1 MFAAA
6 RPCWWLLLLLSLH
19 PTFRF
24 LGRWCSQLA
33 SLVGGC
39 CFYFL
44 FILPSLS
51 RQAVLAAAHPCWW
64 LLLLLSP
71 HPTSPL
77 QAGGFAAGCPCW
89 WLLLLLS
96 FHPTSPLQVGG
107 VCSCSPMLVAAA
119 STLSSSHLPFLGRW
133 RLQLPAP
140 VGGCCFYSLFIPPPL
155 SGQVVFTAS
164 CPCWW
169 LLLLLSPHPTIR
181 FLDRWCSQLAS
192 LVGGC
197 CFYSLFIPPPLS
209 RQVVLA
215 AACPCWWLLLLLSLH
230 PTSLS

>member
-1 MFAAA
+1 MAAASTLSSSHLPFPRQVVFAAA

-19 PTFRF
+19 PTSLLQAGGVGSCLPLLVAAASTLSSSHLPF
-24 LGRWCSQLA
+24 LGRWCLQLPA
-33 SLVGGC
+33 LVGGC
-39 CFYFL
+39 CFYSL
-44 FILPSLS
+44 FIPPPLS
-51 RQAVLAAAHPCWW
+51 RQVVFAAARPCWW

-77 QAGGFAAGCPCW
+77 QAGGFAAGRPCW

-96 FHPTSPLQVGG
+96 FHPTSPLQAGG

-169 LLLLLSPHPTIR
+169 LLLLLS
-181 FLDRWCSQLAS
+181 
-192 LVGGC
+192 
-197 CFYSLFIPPPLS
+197 
-209 RQVVLA
+209 
-215 AACPCWWLLLLLSLH
+215 LH